1 MSTDQDQA
9 APRPEDFCQRCNR
22 SNIVWFAPNEIWNKA
37 VRATGQ
43 PEILCPVCFV
53 ELAEIVGIT
62 GVWKVS
68 LQSTAALP
76 EETADKGT
84 VSDAEWDEYI
94 DSLVEAHKKGVCNR
108 ATCAQCLQP
117 GDPIDH
123 WLS

>member
-1 MSTDQDQA
+1 MSNNQA
-9 APRPEDFCQRCNR
+9 APHPEDFCQRCNR

-62 GVWKVS
+62 GVWQVS
-68 LQSTAALP
+68 LQST
-76 EETADKGT
+76 TASAEASM
-84 VSDAEWDEYI
+84 SDAEWDEYI
-94 DSLVEAHKKGVCNR
+94 DGLIEAHKKGECNR